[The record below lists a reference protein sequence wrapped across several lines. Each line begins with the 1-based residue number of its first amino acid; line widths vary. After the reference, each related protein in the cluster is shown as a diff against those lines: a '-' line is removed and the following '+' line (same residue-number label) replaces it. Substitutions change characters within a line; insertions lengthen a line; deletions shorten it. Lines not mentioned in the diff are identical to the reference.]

1 MSEEFVITVE
11 LETPKGADPKEAL
24 AAARSLVN
32 LVDAVNLPDAPMA
45 HLGMSSLMLGALIQ
59 RETGLSAI
67 PHLTCRD
74 RNVLALQ
81 ADLLGASALGIKRVL
96 VLNGDPIERG
106 DHPRAK
112 PVFEIGPV
120 ELVRLIG
127 ELNMGKNWAGGELSA
142 PTQISPGVA
151 VNPAATDLSQE
162 AQKFWAKV
170 DAGAEFAQSQPVF
183 SVLTVERFLRALG
196 NEPPI
201 PIYFGILPLRSAKM
215 AEQMGTWAQIPDQLT
230 EQLSSGGRDAGI
242 LWAKNT
248 IRSLREFSAAGVHI
262 YPMGRYELIKQLLD

>member
-11 LETPKGADPKEAL
+11 LETPKGADPEEAL
-24 AAARSLVN
+24 AAAHSLVN

-45 HLGMSSLMLGALIQ
+45 HLRMSSLMLGALIQ

-151 VNPAATDLSQE
+151 VNPVATDLSKE

-170 DAGAEFAQSQPVF
+170 EAGAEFAQSQPVF
-183 SVLTVERFLRALG
+183 SVQIVEKFLRELG
-196 NEPPI
+196 SEPPV

-215 AEQMGTWAQIPDQLT
+215 AERMGTWAQIPDQLT

-242 LWAKNT
+242 TWAKNT
-248 IRSLREFSAAGVHI
+248 IQNLRDFGAAGVHI